1 MKITRKRAELT
12 IRKVTGF
19 SESGE
24 PICEEKMYTVY
35 MRNKEP
41 EQVEIERAVRREY
54 GVAAVA
60 GFVSRWTAYD
70 VCYDIPEEELA
81 KYEVIANVNGNE
93 NGRKR
98 GYENGRKK

>member
-12 IRKVTGF
+12 VRKVNGF

-24 PICEEKMYTVY
+24 PICEEKTYTVY

-54 GVAAVA
+54 GMAAVA
-60 GFVSRWTAYD
+60 GFVTRWTAYD
-70 VCYDIPEEELA
+70 VCYDIPDEELA
-81 KYEVIANVNGNE
+81 KYEVNVNGND
-93 NGRKR
+93 
-98 GYENGRKK
+98 

>member
-1 MKITRKRAELT
+1 MKITRKRSELT
-12 IRKVTGF
+12 VRKVTGF

-24 PICEEKMYTVY
+24 PICKEKTYTVY

-54 GVAAVA
+54 GTAAVA
-60 GFVSRWTAYD
+60 GFVTRCTAYN

-81 KYEVIANVNGNE
+81 KYEVNVNGND
-93 NGRKR
+93 
-98 GYENGRKK
+98 

>member
-12 IRKVTGF
+12 VRKVTGF

-24 PICEEKMYTVY
+24 PICEESMYVVY
-35 MRNKEP
+35 IRNKEP

-54 GVAAVA
+54 GAAAVA

-70 VCYDIPEEELA
+70 VCYDIPDEELA
-81 KYEVIANVNGNE
+81 KYEVSVNE
-93 NGRKR
+93 ND
-98 GYENGRKK
+98 

>member
-12 IRKVTGF
+12 VRKVTGF

-24 PICEEKMYTVY
+24 PICEESTYIVH

-41 EQVEIERAVRREY
+41 EQIDIEAAVRRTY
-54 GVAAVA
+54 GAAAVA
-60 GFVSRWTAYD
+60 GFVTRWTAYD

-81 KYEVIANVNGNE
+81 KYEVNVNGND
-93 NGRKR
+93 
-98 GYENGRKK
+98 